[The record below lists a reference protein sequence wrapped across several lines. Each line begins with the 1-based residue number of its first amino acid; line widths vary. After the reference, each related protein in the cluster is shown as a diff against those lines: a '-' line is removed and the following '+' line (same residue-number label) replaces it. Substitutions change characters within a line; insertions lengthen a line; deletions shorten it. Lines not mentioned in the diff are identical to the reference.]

1 MEPLTLTAG
10 SWARASA
17 LRSAKLVTAGGGGTV
32 AVTEEA
38 ELLDTGVDDVGFAGA
53 AAAAGTEGA
62 AGGGRGGARMGI
74 TGSAVGNTGSGDV
87 AAAGDGVG
95 PGAFGG
101 GVAALSAVVDG
112 VPVTT

>member
-1 MEPLTLTAG
+1 
-10 SWARASA
+10 
-17 LRSAKLVTAGGGGTV
+17 
-32 AVTEEA
+32 
-38 ELLDTGVDDVGFAGA
+38 
-53 AAAAGTEGA
+53 
-62 AGGGRGGARMGI
+62 MGI